1 MPADRRPGLLGR
13 TSERELVDQLL
24 ANVRQGQSGVVVVR
38 GEAGIGKTAL
48 LRYVAR
54 QASGFRVARIG
65 GVEAE
70 MELPFAGVHQLCA
83 PILARLTALPEP
95 QRKALRVALG
105 LSSGDARDRFLVAL
119 AVLSLLSAVAEE
131 RPLLCLVDDAQWLD
145 GASDQVLGFVA
156 RRLLAES
163 VAIVFAIREPSTRRE
178 FESQHERPSQLR
190 IRTFSP
196 SN

>member
-1 MPADRRPGLLGR
+1 MTADRRPGLLGR
-13 TSERELVDQLL
+13 TSERELLDQLL

-145 GASDQVLGFVA
+145 GFSAPSPPIGRATAVGGIGGDRFP
-156 RRLLAES
+156 
-163 VAIVFAIREPSTRRE
+163 IREPSIRRE
-178 FESQHERPSQLR
+178 LESLPEQPGRLR
-190 IRTFSP
+190 MRTCSA